1 MKKLYLILLVFLISI
16 SASFANV
23 FEHPQK
29 LSTIINQLP
38 QLNSTTRKF
47 KQEKT
52 IPNSEVILK
61 SGGNFK
67 FIKNKG
73 VIFETT
79 YPITS
84 TSTYTTRNYKQIN
97 EIINAISTKSYG
109 KIEKVFNFYYYGT
122 QKNWTLGL
130 VPKKSDKSAKYLKFI
145 EIEGDNNDISKIVI
159 ASKNSTKTS
168 IWFFN

>member
-84 TSTYTTRNYKQIN
+84 TSTYRS
-97 EIINAISTKSYG
+97 EERRVG
-109 KIEKVFNFYYYGT
+109 KECRSR
-122 QKNWTLGL
+122 W
-130 VPKKSDKSAKYLKFI
+130 
-145 EIEGDNNDISKIVI
+145 
-159 ASKNSTKTS
+159 
-168 IWFFN
+168 